1 MREKILNFGNVITKI
16 PTARPEPVVRVCG
29 VCWKCEVLKKETIC
43 NNAIAKIGEGEKN
56 CRNIIAENEKGK
68 KLWLPKF
75 GE

>member
-1 MREKILNFGNVITKI
+1 MWLPKFLLPK
-16 PTARPEPVVRVCG
+16 PVVRVCA

-43 NNAIAKIGEGEKN
+43 SNAIAKIRKGKK
-56 CRNIIAENEKGK
+56 IAVIAENERGK